1 MARKQS
7 ARRPRRRNPLVPAVR
22 KLGQRI
28 VPSVKRYKRRPKHPA
43 RDEAAEPKD

>member
-1 MARKQS
+1 MARKRS

-28 VPSVKRYKRRPKHPA
+28 VPSAKRYKRRTKHRV
-43 RDEAAEPKD
+43 RDEAAEHDG